1 MLYFLLHILI
11 QAFKISGSFGN
22 LWKETLLSLE
32 ELVHPNMVHTPMSE
46 WLQQLFTV
54 KTMMI
59 KCTSQSMCA
68 ADVIVK
74 GSWQGEATDEHTL
87 CISALAIM
95 SSYSE
100 CRRIKTSSSSPIFFL
115 SSVDGFVIL
124 QREIT
129 MKFFFFLIWKFLLN
143 ES

>member
-1 MLYFLLHILI
+1 M
-11 QAFKISGSFGN
+11 
-22 LWKETLLSLE
+22 
-32 ELVHPNMVHTPMSE
+32 HPNMVHTPMSE

-129 MKFFFFLIWKFLLN
+129 MKFFFFLVWKFLLN